1 MSPSTRRTAG
11 PARKTSLKE
20 MAARIA
26 GARVGEASTLSA
38 TPTRGGGRRER
49 VPPHAGA
56 PVQTPPRHRVTAVTP
71 SLYGKSLGLIG
82 ENGVL
87 SIMTTLNTFQH
98 TATMEITQ
106 SIRASMY
113 TF

>member
-1 MSPSTRRTAG
+1 MSPSTRHSAG

-49 VPPHAGA
+49 VPPRPGA
-56 PVQTPPRHRVTAVTP
+56 PVQLTPPPGHSRDSVALWQVSWFDRLH
-71 SLYGKSLGLIG
+71 
-82 ENGVL
+82 GVL
-87 SIMTTLNTFQH
+87 RITTTSTTFQH
-98 TATMEITQ
+98 SETLEITQ
-106 SIRASMY
+106 LIRASMY